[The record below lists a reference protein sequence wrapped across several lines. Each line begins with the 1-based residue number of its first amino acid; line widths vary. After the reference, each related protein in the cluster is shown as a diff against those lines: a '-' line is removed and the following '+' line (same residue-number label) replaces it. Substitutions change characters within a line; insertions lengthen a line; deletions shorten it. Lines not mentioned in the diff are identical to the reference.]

1 MVYII
6 LLYYIE
12 CYVLIEFKFY
22 LFLGLK
28 KKLVVLSK
36 EKDCEVLKDW
46 ICSIINYFYWVLL
59 VILEGEDEDIRWEK
73 WFSVFRY
80 V

>member
-36 EKDCEVLKDW
+36 EKDCEVLEDW
-46 ICSIINYFYWVLL
+46 I
-59 VILEGEDEDIRWEK
+59 
-73 WFSVFRY
+73 
-80 V
+80 